1 MDFGK
6 ILKRKREEHNMT
18 QAEIAERIGIT
29 IQNVCSY
36 EKGYKIPPMRVVVDA
51 ADLFHCSIDEM
62 IGRKIS

>member
-36 EKGYKIPPMRVVVDA
+36 EKGYKIPPMRVVVDT
-51 ADLFHCSIDEM
+51 ADLFHCSTDEM
-62 IGRKIS
+62 IGREIS